1 MTKESKEIIKEA
13 EEELSDIYKEV
24 NDIEFYNSNK
34 VLKAFHECNVTE
46 DCLSSP
52 WKEKE
57 KCIFTETMRYFGI
70 LENDYQDKG
79 QITSENPGLV
89 LSGHG

>member
-1 MTKESKEIIKEA
+1 MARLLLKEKKKECKRYPIC
-13 EEELSDIYKEV
+13 SSTMFQV
-24 NDIEFYNSNK
+24 GT
-34 VLKAFHECNVTE
+34 ECNVTE

-70 LENDYQDKG
+70 LDKDYQDK
-79 QITSENPGLV
+79 V
-89 LSGHG
+89 